1 MASTLSKTLARTFPP
16 RGARLRLGA
25 VLAVVGALAAAA
37 LNPPATV
44 HAAPLDPPSASLTN
58 LAHLTWLTEEVPLPE
73 AVGHSTYRIAEEP
86 TAIAP
91 WTYADRND
99 DGSYRRVGGG
109 TLDASTG
116 EYSQGAYN
124 ADDIARAA
132 VVYVRAWERDDVE
145 DTASREMAYQ
155 LLRSLTY
162 LQTTSGPDAG
172 NVVLWQQADGTLN
185 PSAEPVELPDPSDS
199 DESYWLARTV
209 WALGE
214 GYAAFADSDPEFAEF
229 LAERM
234 RLSIRALERA
244 SLGRVG
250 EWEFSDGMRVP
261 GWLIADGA
269 DATAEAVL
277 GLSAYTQARPE
288 DKWAL
293 EALRDYANGVAAMS
307 DPDTTRWPFGAVM
320 PWTHSMSLWHAWG
333 GAAPVALARA
343 SAVLDDASLGA
354 AAVRDVGV
362 FTPQLFTSGGPY
374 NAWSPVPGEAQIA
387 YGAES
392 RLAGLLAAADGNGN
406 PGLAELGGLAGGWF
420 FGANPSGKPVYD
432 PETGVTFDGVET
444 DGRINRNSGAESTIH
459 GQLAMLALDAH
470 PQASAL
476 AQGIT
481 GIDSFDGLAVI
492 EAESGQLEGATVV
505 DPGSSWT
512 GEANL
517 SGGQYVRLGAGD
529 TVTVTGVRAGDNLH
543 PILNRAASQSGI
555 STWYAIDESG
565 DRTLL
570 GRLLNGRA
578 SPQGVA
584 ENSGLLRPYG
594 LRRSLPQDAVAVQV
608 STTGALEFDALMRQP
623 KVARVTYATAS
634 GPVVL
639 YANSTSKPVRTSAVE
654 AGGGRSYGSD
664 GTVWRPVTTRSI
676 RLPGPGFAIT
686 RPPK

>member
-1 MASTLSKTLARTFPP
+1 MTKNGSSPLLARLS
-16 RGARLRLGA
+16 RLRVGVAMA
-25 VLAVVGALAAAA
+25 VSGALLTTALSPSPAAI
-37 LNPPATV
+37 
-44 HAAPLDPPSASLTN
+44 AAPQRAPLTN
-58 LAHLTWLTEEVPLPE
+58 LAHLTWLTEEVPLPNV
-73 AVGHSTYRIAEEP
+73 ARHSTYRIEQDPSAM
-86 TAIAP
+86 AP

-109 TLDASTG
+109 TFDPETG
-116 EYSQGAYN
+116 DYSQGAYN

-132 VVYVRAWERDDVE
+132 VVYLRAWQRDGAE
-145 DTASREMAYQ
+145 DAASREMAYQ

-172 NVVLWQQADGTLN
+172 NVVLWQQSDGALN

-214 GYAAFADSDPEFAEF
+214 GYAAFAEADPEFAEF
-229 LAERM
+229 LAKRM
-234 RLSIRALERA
+234 GLSIGALERA

-250 EWEFSDGMRVP
+250 EWEFSDGRRVP

-277 GLSAYTQARPE
+277 GLSAYVEARPG
-288 DKWAL
+288 DTGAKT
-293 EALRDYANGVAAMS
+293 ALRDYANGVSAMS

-333 GAAPVALARA
+333 GEAPAALARA
-343 SAVLDDASLGA
+343 SEVLDDPGLEA

-362 FTPQLFTSGGPY
+362 FTPQLFTSGGPH

-392 RLAGLLAAADGNGN
+392 RLSGLLATADANGN

-432 PETGVTFDGVET
+432 PATGVTFDGVET

-470 PQASAL
+470 PQASTL
-476 AQGIT
+476 ARSIT
-481 GIDSFDGLAVI
+481 GLESFDGLAVT
-492 EAESGQLEGATVV
+492 EAESGQLDGAKVI

-512 GEANL
+512 GEANI
-517 SGGQYVRLGAGD
+517 SGGKYVRVAAGG
-529 TVTVTGVRAGDNLH
+529 TVTVTGVKAGDNLH
-543 PILNRAASQSGI
+543 PILNRTASQSGI
-555 STWYAIDESG
+555 SSWYAIDASG
-565 DRTLL
+565 HRTLL

-594 LRRSLPQDAVAVQV
+594 LRRSVPRGTVAVQV

-623 KVARVTYATAS
+623 RVATATYATAS

-639 YANSTSKPVRTSAVE
+639 YANSASRAVRTAAVE
-654 AGGGRSYGSD
+654 AGEGRAYRSD
-664 GTVWRPVTTRSI
+664 GRPWRQVTRRSVH
-676 RLPGPGFAIT
+676 LPGPGFAIT
-686 RPPK
+686 GPA